1 MSKKILC
8 IITTFILCT
17 NIAFAN
23 PKDNV
28 KDIETISNSLNTVF
42 LAVLQGK
49 DVESLEK
56 DTKFIQSELN
66 RVRSE
71 VLRDLKK
78 FEGKDKSIYYSLL
91 SVLNYYQISIL
102 ELQDYHQDNNHQLL
116 ISAISSLN
124 HGDLMLDVIISK
136 I

>member
-1 MSKKILC
+1 M
-8 IITTFILCT
+8 
-17 NIAFAN
+17 
-23 PKDNV
+23 
-28 KDIETISNSLNTVF
+28 
-42 LAVLQGK
+42 
-49 DVESLEK
+49 
-56 DTKFIQSELN
+56 
-66 RVRSE
+66 RSE

-102 ELQDYHQDNNHQLL
+102 ELQDYHQGNNHQLL